1 MVCLTFLF
9 LGRDANKMKEEYI
22 DLENQWKLGEKIKK
36 TGKVRSC
43 SLLLCT
49 QLTCRSILFSNVHQK
64 RADVTL
70 VALREVLGSGCL
82 QQGSGTNKRSHEEV
96 EGSKVTVATALSNV
110 PLRPELTIICFTII
124 LHEEGGDRG
133 EQESKPTQNQ
143 TYLYLLAK
151 LVNHFLFCC
160 TPIIRRRQ
168 QRIRYSSSTTFIF
181 DTFYEPESNDLFLL
195 PSVIAEE
202 EDCRKDGACDEGILR
217 LESHLA
223 FFLLRLRICD
233 LYCFFLLE
241 EDALK
246 QKGACDEVT
255 I

>member
-1 MVCLTFLF
+1 MC
-9 LGRDANKMKEEYI
+9 
-22 DLENQWKLGEKIKK
+22 
-36 TGKVRSC
+36 
-43 SLLLCT
+43 
-49 QLTCRSILFSNVHQK
+49 
-64 RADVTL
+64 
-70 VALREVLGSGCL
+70 
-82 QQGSGTNKRSHEEV
+82 
-96 EGSKVTVATALSNV
+96 
-110 PLRPELTIICFTII
+110 PLPELTIICFTII

-133 EQESKPTQNQ
+133 EQDSKPTQNQ

-160 TPIIRRRQ
+160 TPIIRQRQ